1 MAKNSREGN
10 QSRNKRYRE
19 ALAERGIRPIQ
30 VFAPESAHPLIKQ
43 AAGLMIRDDDPL
55 EPRAALRRAGGVN
68 EPEPGEAL
76 TGLIVE
82 LEAAKTRIM
91 EIECQAEERRIEIEA
106 VERQRRVLEAERYAA
121 RASEAEERKKVATGA
136 KLVFEAQEKVIEA
149 DRKARRAWA
158 PVRRI
163 KTMRGLRGRLARWIA
178 DVRPEDP
185 DG

>member
-68 EPEPGEAL
+68 EPEPGEASPD
-76 TGLIVE
+76 LIAE
-82 LEAAKTRIM
+82 LDAAKARIAEIERQAEVLRIETEAAK
-91 EIECQAEERRIEIEA
+91 
-106 VERQRRVLEAERYAA
+106 RQRQALEAERDAA
-121 RASEAEERKKVATGA
+121 RASEAEAREKAAAGTR
-136 KLVFEAQEKVIEA
+136 LVLEAQDQIIEA
-149 DRKARRAWA
+149 KRDVERAWA

-163 KTMRGLRGRLARWIA
+163 MTMRGLKGCFARWIA
-178 DVRPEDP
+178 DVRPED
-185 DG
+185 